1 MTVGPLVGFFVGY
14 GAARRPPDGLWI
26 TWKGFFSDLLMGP
39 RITGGKHK
47 GLRLAVVRKSGLRP
61 TTERLR
67 GAVFSMLGADAVEGR
82 RVLDLFAGTGAL
94 GMEAL
99 SRGAASADFV
109 EVDFHLARAIRES
122 LAQAKMA
129 GQGRVL
135 RMKVERALDSLSEG
149 YDLVFVDPPYGLAD
163 WDGLMSRIAGSG
175 LTNAEGLL
183 VVEHPSRIALAA
195 RYGGIAQER
204 RRRYGDSAVT
214 FYRAEA
220 GNG

>member
-1 MTVGPLVGFFVGY
+1 
-14 GAARRPPDGLWI
+14 
-26 TWKGFFSDLLMGP
+26 MGP

-47 GLRLAVVRKSGLRP
+47 GLRLPVVRKSGLRP
-61 TTERLR
+61 TTERVR
-67 GAVFSMLGADAVEGR
+67 GAVFSMLGAGAVEGR

-109 EVDFHLARAIRES
+109 EVDFHLARAIRGS

-129 GQGRVL
+129 GQGLVL
-135 RMKVERALDSLSEG
+135 RMKVERALDILSEG

-175 LTNAEGLL
+175 LTKAQGLV

-195 RYGGIAQER
+195 TYGGMAQER

-214 FYRAEA
+214 IYRSRA